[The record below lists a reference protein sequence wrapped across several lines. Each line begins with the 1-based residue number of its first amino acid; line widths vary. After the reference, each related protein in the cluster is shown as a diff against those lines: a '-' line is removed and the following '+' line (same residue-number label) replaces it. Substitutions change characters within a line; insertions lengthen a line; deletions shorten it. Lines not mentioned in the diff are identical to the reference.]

1 MACTP
6 PATRSPGRLVLKYS
20 AQSGQ
25 VRHTIGW
32 HLITGVDLTNI
43 GLLQAEAQRLAG
55 LLAPCCT
62 AAVQIDDWAIQLPDG
77 STYYTA
83 PLPSAH
89 PGTHATATGM
99 QNWASMTVAFE
110 GVGNPTAPGVCNGKV
125 ISRLHCYGAVD
136 FRPFDKFFVAATDA
150 AYTAFITTGLNASTY
165 LPADYYGQQA
175 DILLLCPIQWNAHTQ
190 RTVGS

>member
-1 MACTP
+1 MACSP
-6 PATRSPGRLVLKYS
+6 PPTGSPGRLVLHYA

-32 HLITGVDLTNI
+32 HFITGVDLTDI
-43 GLLQAEAQRLAG
+43 VHLQAEADRLAG
-55 LLAPCCT
+55 LLAACCT
-62 AAVQIDDWAIQLPDG
+62 AAVTFVDWSIQLPNG
-77 STYYTA
+77 STFYAA

-89 PGTHATATGM
+89 VGTHATATGM

-110 GVGNPTAPGVCNGKV
+110 GTGNPSAPGICTGKSV
-125 ISRLHCYGAVD
+125 SRVHCYGAVN
-136 FRPFDKFFVAATDA
+136 FRPFDKFFTAAADA
-150 AYTAFITTGLNASTY
+150 AYAAFITSGLNASTY
-165 LPADYYGQQA
+165 LPADAYGQQA